1 MLFGSS
7 ALLSLAAAITLQGMY
22 NKERPMAKVVKIL
35 EDMKAQLAK
44 EQQDDAAVH
53 DKLECWCKTNDKE
66 KSVSI
71 STAERAVEALESA
84 LKEHTAQI
92 AVLETKIEKV
102 KAEYNKDWNALESA
116 TELRMSEA
124 AKFAQEEKDLLE
136 TIDACKQ
143 AIEVLSKHI
152 PNLSQMRSVSKAL
165 SAVRGSMLKA
175 APSAKAK
182 AALRQFL
189 NEAANPTNP
198 VSFLSL
204 PGYQSYSSQSGQIF
218 GILKHMREE
227 FEANLTQSSKTE
239 QQARDA
245 FMELKAAKE
254 KQMKASRLQ
263 QANFEEELADNLEK
277 KAQAGEDKHDT
288 EEDLSSDQKFLLNLR
303 RRCRLSDEEYHA
315 RVKSRNE
322 EIAAVA
328 DTITILDSVEAHESF
343 GKSLSFAQ
351 IDNSER
357 RAKIAQAVKILS
369 KFSQRDPRLGIVAMS
384 AQLDAFAKVKKAIDD
399 MVAQLSKEKKD
410 EIAHRDF
417 CREQFHQNERD
428 ENAKVD
434 ERDDLQ
440 SKKDT
445 LDADI
450 KSLTDEIDALNKE
463 MEELKIQSK
472 RATDNRAEENA
483 DFQEAVSDQRITQ
496 QILQKARKRMA
507 QKYALIE
514 EEEPEDEGA
523 AHTELSSTKT
533 DPGNGPARP
542 KEYKLSGNGTRVLAL
557 LDKIIWESQTLEYEA
572 VKDEKHQQTAYEGF
586 IMDTNKAIMSKLK
599 SVVNKTKTRA
609 QSNEALSIATSDHK
623 LALADLQR
631 LSNYKGQLHGSCDFV
646 LKNFDASQTARD
658 EEITA
663 LRHAKGILSGVRQK
677 KDE

>member
-1 MLFGSS
+1 
-7 ALLSLAAAITLQGMY
+7 
-22 NKERPMAKVVKIL
+22 
-35 EDMKAQLAK
+35 
-44 EQQDDAAVH
+44 
-53 DKLECWCKTNDKE
+53 
-66 KSVSI
+66 
-71 STAERAVEALESA
+71 
-84 LKEHTAQI
+84 
-92 AVLETKIEKV
+92 
-102 KAEYNKDWNALESA
+102 
-116 TELRMSEA
+116 
-124 AKFAQEEKDLLE
+124 
-136 TIDACKQ
+136 
-143 AIEVLSKHI
+143 
-152 PNLSQMRSVSKAL
+152 
-165 SAVRGSMLKA
+165 
-175 APSAKAK
+175 
-182 AALRQFL
+182 
-189 NEAANPTNP
+189 
-198 VSFLSL
+198 
-204 PGYQSYSSQSGQIF
+204 
-218 GILKHMREE
+218 
-227 FEANLTQSSKTE
+227 
-239 QQARDA
+239 
-245 FMELKAAKE
+245 
-254 KQMKASRLQ
+254 
-263 QANFEEELADNLEK
+263 
-277 KAQAGEDKHDT
+277 
-288 EEDLSSDQKFLLNLR
+288 
-303 RRCRLSDEEYHA
+303 
-315 RVKSRNE
+315 
-322 EIAAVA
+322 
-328 DTITILDSVEAHESF
+328 
-343 GKSLSFAQ
+343 
-351 IDNSER
+351 
-357 RAKIAQAVKILS
+357 
-369 KFSQRDPRLGIVAMS
+369 
-384 AQLDAFAKVKKAIDD
+384 
-399 MVAQLSKEKKD
+399 
-410 EIAHRDF
+410 
-417 CREQFHQNERD
+417 
-428 ENAKVD
+428 VD

-514 EEEPEDEGA
+514 EEEPEDEQNYALIEEEEPEDEGA
-523 AHTELSSTKT
+523 AHTELSGTKT